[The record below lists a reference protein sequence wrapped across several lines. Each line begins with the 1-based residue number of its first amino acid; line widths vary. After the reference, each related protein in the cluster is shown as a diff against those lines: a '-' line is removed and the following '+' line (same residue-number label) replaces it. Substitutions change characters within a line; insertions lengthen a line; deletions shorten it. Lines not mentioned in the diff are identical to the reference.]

1 VSYTPRFGTLLLMAG
16 VRSRGEWGKALAL
29 PPGQSETE
37 RRERQRW
44 ASRPRGAGPCDLQHT
59 FRLLLATVWLT
70 DAALQ
75 LQPFMFTKGPDGFS
89 GMLHGMASGNPSW
102 ISHSIS
108 WNASIV
114 YHQPVLTNALFAAT
128 QFLIALGIAWP
139 RTCRPALALSIAWA
153 LGVWWFGEGLGG
165 LFTGAATPLGGG
177 PGAVLFYAVL
187 AVLLWPS
194 RGSNAPFVA
203 ARTVG
208 AVAARAVWTAVWL
221 FLALL
226 AVVGSGR
233 SPQALH
239 GIVAKVSAGQ
249 PGWLLHID
257 RWSESLLARHGT
269 TVAVLFAVF
278 CGLVAF
284 GVYLHSKVT
293 KVVMVSAIAAF
304 VVIWVAVQNFGGEL
318 AGGATDPSSGLLV
331 LLFIATYW
339 PHAAASQP
347 AATQPAMM
355 TTTPAPQAATDGAD
369 AAHDFSTRQR

>member
-1 VSYTPRFGTLLLMAG
+1 MAR
-16 VRSRGEWGKALAL
+16 VRSRGGLRNAFAL
-29 PPGQSETE
+29 PPGQSQTGRGNGP
-37 RRERQRW
+37 RR
-44 ASRPRGAGPCDLQHT
+44 ASRSRGLRPRDLQQT

-75 LQPFMFTKGPDGFS
+75 LQPFMFTKGSNGFS
-89 GMLHGMASGNPSW
+89 GMLHGMASGSPSW
-102 ISHSIS
+102 ISHSIT

-114 YHQPVLTNALFAAT
+114 YHEPVLTNALFAAT
-128 QFLIALGIAWP
+128 QFVIALGIAWR

-165 LFTGAATPLGGG
+165 LLTGAATPLGGG

-194 RGSNAPFVA
+194 RGTDEPFVA
-203 ARTVG
+203 ARTAG

-233 SPQALH
+233 SSQALH

-269 TVAVLFAVF
+269 AVAIVFAAF

-284 GVYLHSKVT
+284 CVYLHPKVT
-293 KVVMVSAIAAF
+293 QVVMGSAIAVF
-304 VVIWVAVQNFGGEL
+304 ILIWVAVQNFGGDL
-318 AGGATDPSSGLLV
+318 AGGATDPNSGLLV
-331 LLFIATYW
+331 LLFIGTYW
-339 PHAAASQP
+339 PQAAVSRP
-347 AATQPAMM
+347 AATQSAVVP
-355 TTTPAPQAATDGAD
+355 TTPALQAATDGAD
-369 AAHDFSTRQR
+369 AEHVFTTRQG